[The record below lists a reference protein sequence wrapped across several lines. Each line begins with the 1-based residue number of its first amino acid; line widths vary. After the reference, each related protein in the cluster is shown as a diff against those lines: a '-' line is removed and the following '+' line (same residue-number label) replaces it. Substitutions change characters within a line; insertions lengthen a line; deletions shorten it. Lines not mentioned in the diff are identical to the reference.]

1 MHLFGM
7 LGWLHGVDVLSNS
20 ESTLRVNVLDRFE
33 PPAYTGS
40 ANDSRAQGV
49 CCVVA
54 WCVWGELTCHYP
66 HSHLVHRNG
75 QFISVME
82 TLGTSSMC
90 LCEHG
95 ECSRNT
101 GVTPRSYVH
110 TDIVPLV
117 SHVHRARS
125 WCLHSVTNG
134 KLQG

>member
-1 MHLFGM
+1 M

-20 ESTLRVNVLDRFE
+20 ESTLRVNVFDRFE
-33 PPAYTGS
+33 PPAYIYTGS

-95 ECSRNT
+95 ECCRT
-101 GVTPRSYVH
+101 LHAFAPHMCTVL
-110 TDIVPLV
+110 TDIVPLI

-125 WCLHSVTNG
+125 WSLYSVT
-134 KLQG
+134 K